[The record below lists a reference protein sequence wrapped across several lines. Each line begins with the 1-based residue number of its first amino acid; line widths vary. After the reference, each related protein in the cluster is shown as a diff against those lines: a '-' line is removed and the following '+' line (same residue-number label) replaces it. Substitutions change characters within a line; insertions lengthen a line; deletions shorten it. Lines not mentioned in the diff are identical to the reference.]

1 MFNTLS
7 ERLEGIFKTLRG
19 HGKLSEDNVRE
30 AMRDVRR
37 ALLEADVNYKVAKE
51 FVDAVTTQAMGQE
64 VLKSITPGQQIVKVV
79 HDEMVRIL
87 GQNAREIVFKG
98 PSPNKIMM
106 AGLQG
111 SGKTTM
117 AAKLA
122 VHFTKKGRRPL
133 LVAADIY
140 RPAAVEQ
147 LKVLGASINVPVFHQ
162 EGKTPVQLCAEAVA
176 FARLDNRD
184 LVIFDTAG
192 RLHIDEEMMKE
203 AEEIA
208 KNEEPDEIFFT
219 ADAMTGQDAVNAA
232 VQFNNRLN
240 FTGVALTK
248 LDGDARGGAA
258 LSVLSVTGKPIC
270 FVGVGEKTGDIEVFH
285 PDRMASRILGMGD
298 IVSLVEKAQENID
311 EEKAAALEKKIMRS
325 QITLEDFRD
334 QLGQIRKMGS
344 LEQVLS
350 MIPGVG
356 GAMKNMPVDEK
367 AIDRITAIINS
378 MTRKERIKP
387 VILNGQ
393 RRKRIAAGSG
403 TTVTD
408 VNRLIK
414 QFEDMQKMMKNMG
427 KMMGKMKHMRG
438 MMGNV
443 GIGR

>member
-19 HGKLSEDNVRE
+19 HGKLSEDNVRD

-51 FVDAVTTQAMGQE
+51 FVDAVTAQAMGQE
-64 VLKSITPGQQIVKVV
+64 VLKSITPGQQIVKIV

-98 PSPNKIMM
+98 SAPNKIMM

-122 VHFTKKGRRPL
+122 VYFLKKGRSPL

-176 FARLDNRD
+176 FAKLDNRD

-232 VQFNNRLN
+232 VQFNNRLH

-334 QLGQIRKMGS
+334 QLAQIRKMGS

-367 AIDRITAIINS
+367 AIDRVTAIINS